1 MVIIMKKILLIL
13 IIISISG
20 CKIKDDN
27 YIHAKLSDEG
37 SFVYGSKDGQPERYQ
52 ITDDS
57 LYYKVGANDYIK
69 LFEMEDIVE
78 SAWSGEMDY
87 SSTNKRYTIQKDNI
101 IYAFR
106 NWGANKLHKFILN
119 GKDSQKVI
127 IQFDTSTTV
136 ENVELDNVILD
147 YIEELEDDY
156 VIFNGYIGY
165 GNYRER
171 NKESM
176 IESYQHFKCSLIDYK
191 CERYYD

>member
-1 MVIIMKKILLIL
+1 MKKIFLIL

-20 CKIKDDN
+20 CKIKDDA

-57 LYYKVGANDYIK
+57 LYYKVGANNYIK
-69 LFEMEDIVE
+69 LFEMEEVNKSVD
-78 SAWSGEMDY
+78 GEPDY

-106 NWGANKLHKFILN
+106 NGSANELYKFILN

-127 IQFDTSTTV
+127 IQFDTSTAL
-136 ENVELDNVILD
+136 ENVELDNATLN
-147 YIEELEDDY
+147 YFEKLEDDY
-156 VIFNGYIGY
+156 IIFHGYMGY

-171 NKESM
+171 NKKTM
-176 IESYQHFKCSLIDYK
+176 IEYDQHFKCSLIDYK
-191 CERYYD
+191 CVRYYD